1 MADDDDICIRIG
13 RRLRKLRKQ
22 RGWTQ
27 VQMAEEFGL
36 DRSYLADVEH
46 GKRNVSARN
55 LEVIAS
61 GFGLTLSRFFSKI

>member
-1 MADDDDICIRIG
+1 MAEDIRIRVG

-27 VQMAEEFGL
+27 VQMAEQFGL

-46 GKRNVSARN
+46 GKRNISIVN

-61 GFGLTLSRFFSKI
+61 GFGLTLSRFLTKV

>member
-1 MADDDDICIRIG
+1 
-13 RRLRKLRKQ
+13 LQKLRKQ

-27 VQMAEEFGL
+27 VQMAEQFGL

-46 GKRNVSARN
+46 GKRNISIVN

-61 GFGLTLSRFFSKI
+61 GFGLTLSRFLTKV

>member
-1 MADDDDICIRIG
+1 MAEDIRVRIG

-27 VQMAEEFGL
+27 VQMADKFGL

-46 GKRNVSARN
+46 GKRNVSALN
-55 LEVIAS
+55 LEIIAN
-61 GFGLTLSRFFSKI
+61 GFELTLSRFFSKI

>member
-1 MADDDDICIRIG
+1 MGMAEDICVRIG

-22 RGWTQ
+22 QGWTQ
-27 VQMAEEFGL
+27 VQMAEIFGL

-55 LEVIAS
+55 LEIIAR
-61 GFGLTLSRFFSKI
+61 GFGLTLSKFFSRI

>member
-1 MADDDDICIRIG
+1 MPEDIRIRIG
-13 RRLRKLRKQ
+13 RRLLKLRKQ

-36 DRSYLADVEH
+36 DRSYLADVGH
-46 GKRNVSARN
+46 GKRNVSAVN
-55 LEVIAS
+55 LEIIAT